1 MNMDIEK
8 SKYISDAFNRSSEW
22 EEFLLNLDL
31 LNIPLE
37 DAQKIWSDCNRIV
50 IEHSLLKTV
59 CINGIINFKYA
70 FKLKKNGKGA
80 KWNIPFITQMSS
92 DEQIIEMK
100 ILAKDGSE
108 RHASFSLELVEDMQ
122 AMHGIDVIKEIID
135 TILIEVNTAYGN

>member
-37 DAQKIWSDCNRIV
+37 DAQKIWSDCNRII
-50 IEHSLLKTV
+50 IEYSLLKTV

-70 FKLKKNGKGA
+70 FTLKKNGKET
-80 KWNIPFITQMSS
+80 KWNIPFITQLSL

-108 RHASFSLELVEDMQ
+108 KYARFSLELVKDMQ
-122 AMHGIDVIKEIID
+122 TMYGIDVAKEMID
-135 TILIEVNTAYGN
+135 TMLAEVNIAYGS